1 MIGWEELILI
11 VVLAI
16 VLLGPENL
24 TDIVRKIG
32 KLYLEYNRAKKR
44 LELEIKYGIPL
55 DDSIFER
62 EIKDIYTYEPKNDR

>member
-11 VVLAI
+11 IVLAI

-24 TDIVRKIG
+24 TDLAKKLG
-32 KLYLEYNRAKKR
+32 KLYIEYNRAKKR

-55 DDSIFER
+55 DDMR
-62 EIKDIYTYEPKNDR
+62 EIDIYTRKKDSL